1 LQLYLDK
8 FINKTKIL
16 NYSIMSIISTAANYG
31 GRIADYQ
38 QNIKQF
44 VISAVGQAGWV
55 FKRLSNGSIV
65 QTPYNG
71 NVPVLI
77 TSDLIVTGS
86 LYNTSDARLKEN
98 ITEISSD
105 KMDDLFILNPIIFNY
120 KNDRKKQ
127 IHYGVLAQDV
137 EKVFPELVED
147 NMSGYKTVNYQELLP
162 LMLAKMKNMQQQIDE
177 LKNMQDELEENVRA
191 II

>member
-1 LQLYLDK
+1 
-8 FINKTKIL
+8 
-16 NYSIMSIISTAANYG
+16 MSIISTAANYG

-55 FKRLSNGSIV
+55 LKRLSNGSIV

-71 NVPVLI
+71 NIPVLI
-77 TSDLIVTGS
+77 TSDLTVTGS

-98 ITEISSD
+98 ITEISSA

-120 KNDRKKQ
+120 KSDRKKQ